1 MNKEYSK
8 YLIGYNDNEPIY
20 LSPPSWDCGWY
31 WGFGYL
37 GNRNCHYHVDG
48 LAKDCNLYDGFKK
61 HFGESLKIR
70 DSHLWTICE
79 LFKTFYILKETAEVL
94 GRGGA
99 HYTNNP
105 CKNII
110 VNKDEVERINKTIM
124 PALFEEIYKIL
135 EMNKNNEQLFQ
146 ELVDLNVQGDT
157 AKVVDFMLENQI
169 HTDDLKNIKQLTN
182 HDLQNIHTFYWK
194 KYHNQNI

>member
-1 MNKEYSK
+1 MNKEYNK
-8 YLIGYNDNEPIY
+8 YLIGYNDSEPIY
-20 LSPPSWDCGWY
+20 LSSPSWDCGWY

-37 GNRNCHYHVDG
+37 GNKNCHYHVNG
-48 LAKDCNLYDGFKK
+48 LAKDCDLYDGFKK

-70 DSHLWTICE
+70 DSNLWTFCE
-79 LFKTFYILKETAEVL
+79 LFKTFYVLKETAEVL
-94 GRGGA
+94 GRGGT
-99 HYTNNP
+99 HYSNNP

-157 AKVVDFMLENQI
+157 SKVVNFMLENQI
-169 HTDDLKNIKQLTN
+169 HTDDLKNIKQLTS
-182 HDLQNIHTFYWK
+182 HDFRNIHTFYWN
-194 KYHNQNI
+194 KYHNKI